1 MGLRDARNIVFTPSG
16 VTDSLDGT
24 NAPPGSMRALTNLV
38 PSYGTQGVYTPRAAA
53 VGVVNFGT
61 QRINSESGIGLTSE
75 SGIELVVEG
84 AGFPGSDSGSVIS
97 ALLVVGSRVYGW
109 VSSTTTYAGLDQP
122 FCYDFNSQAFIPLI
136 GVSFGL
142 LPATPASIGDWVP
155 PVVSA
160 VTNSLILFLHPGYA
174 GGSSPYFGW
183 LDISGF
189 SQTVLGNTASG
200 SPVITGVVT
209 TQGNSAPI
217 LQGVQP
223 GQIITGAGIPAGAY
237 VVSCVNGTFTLNTT
251 GSVNATTTITGV
263 ANVTGVIAGMTV
275 TGPAFLAGT
284 YVTNVS
290 GSTVTISQAALIT
303 AAGTSINFSGGGT
316 ITLSANA
323 TATANNGSLTAA
335 GGTFG
340 APLWGA
346 GNTNT
351 NPLSQ
356 VPLAVAGFN
365 GRGYYGL
372 GPYLVYSDLLKPL
385 QVSLATQALVIGD
398 NTPITAITS
407 VPLTSQLTGGVQQ
420 SLTVF
425 KGAGALT
432 QITGDAANASLAQN
446 TVSGSVGTLAP
457 NSLAQTP
464 YGTAFMAV
472 DGMRMLGL
480 TGTLSEP
487 MGSNG
492 TGVVVPFLNALYPSR
507 MCAGYAEDV
516 FRITVQNNATPS
528 QPIYEYWFN
537 FQDTQWSGPHTCGMR
552 VLAAYPGGSSFLG
565 APWAA
570 NGVAR
575 QSSVLPVSTSSY
587 TENGVQLTWTFQTS
601 LLPDNRS
608 GSYNKVSQMN
618 IALAILVSD
627 MLLVSAVDDSGA
639 TLGAVNVSGF
649 SGVASIWGSGVWGTA
664 VWGSAAPYLR
674 ELPVK
679 WPQPLVFR
687 QASVTVT
694 GASNGNQLIGN
705 IYAKAQPVG
714 WNVALQ

>member
-1 MGLRDARNIVFTPSG
+1 VGLRDARNVTFTPTG

-24 NAPPGSMRALTNLV
+24 NAPSGSMRSLQNLI
-38 PSYGTQGVYTPRAAA
+38 PSYGTRGVYAPRPA
-53 VGVVNFGT
+53 GVTAIDFAS
-61 QRINSESGIGLTSE
+61 INPRGI
-75 SGIELVVEG
+75 V
-84 AGFPGSDSGSVIS
+84 S
-97 ALLVVGSRVYGW
+97 ALTVVGTRAYGW
-109 VSSTTTYAGLDQP
+109 ISSSTYAGKDQP
-122 FCYDFNSQAFIPLI
+122 FCYDLTTSSFITLT
-136 GVSFGL
+136 GVTSAL
-142 LPATPASIGDWVP
+142 LPTTPASTGDWVP
-155 PVVSA
+155 PVVCA
-160 VTNSLILFLHPGYA
+160 VTNSLILFLHSGYS
-174 GGSSPYFGW
+174 GGGGPYFGW
-183 LDISGF
+183 LDISSF

-200 SPVITGVVT
+200 SPTITGLVT
-209 TQGNSAPI
+209 SQGTSAPI

-223 GQIITGAGIPAGAY
+223 GQLITGAGIPTGAY
-237 VVSCVNGTFTLNTT
+237 VKSCANGTFSLNTT
-251 GSVNATTTITGV
+251 GNVNATATISIV
-263 ANVTGVIAGMTV
+263 ANTTGVIPGMSV
-275 TGPAFLAGT
+275 VGPAFLAGT

-290 GSTVTISQAALIT
+290 GATITINQAASIT
-303 AAGTSINFSGGGT
+303 ATGTSINFSGGGT
-316 ITLSANA
+316 ITLSVNA
-323 TATANNGSLTAA
+323 SASASNVSLTAA
-335 GGTFG
+335 GGTFA

-356 VPLAVAGFN
+356 VPAAVSGFN
-365 GRGYYGL
+365 GRGYFGL

-385 QVSLATQALVIGD
+385 QVSLASQALVIGD
-398 NTPITAITS
+398 NTPITAITA
-407 VPLTSQLTGGVQQ
+407 VPLTSQLTGGIQQ

-425 KGAGALT
+425 KGPSALT
-432 QITGDAANASLAQN
+432 QITGDAGTSNLAQN
-446 TVSGSVGTLAP
+446 TVNGSVGTLAP
-457 NSLAQTP
+457 NSTAETP

-472 DGMRMLGL
+472 DGLRLLGL

-487 MGSNG
+487 LGSNG

-507 MCAGYAEDV
+507 MCADYSEDV
-516 FRITVQNNATPS
+516 YRITVQNNATPT

-537 FQDTQWSGPHTCGMR
+537 FQSQQWTGPHTCAMR
-552 VLAAYPGGSSFLG
+552 VIASYPGGSSFLG
-565 APWAA
+565 APWAV
-570 NGVAR
+570 NGVCW

-601 LLPDNRS
+601 LLPDNQS

-618 IALAILVSD
+618 IALAILASD
-627 MLLVSAVDDSGA
+627 TLLVSAVDDSGA

-649 SGVASIWGSGVWGTA
+649 SGAASVWGSGVWGAA

-687 QASVTVT
+687 QASITVT